1 MGESEQLRELHD
13 TYVWK
18 VNAAVA
24 EGRLDL
30 AWQFADQFTDEALE
44 QITVGDQAGCGRTD
58 CAICSRPRPA
68 AARARRRRWPRR
80 AHGSAAS

>member
-1 MGESEQLRELHD
+1 MGKSEQLRELHD

-30 AWQFADQFTDEALE
+30 AWQFADQYVDEALE
-44 QITVGDQAGCGRTD
+44 QITVGERAACGRTD
-58 CAICSRPRPA
+58 CAVCARPRPA
-68 AARARRRRWPRR
+68 VAMTRRRRWPRR
-80 AHGSAAS
+80 VRGSAAS